1 MTQPLQTG
9 AFPVTGCLIKAA
21 PLLRQDR
28 SHGRPGEADGEG
40 RQLLR
45 ETRAPP
51 RSPGGWLPGFQ
62 GSGWV

>member
-28 SHGRPGEADGEG
+28 SHGRPGEAGGEG
-40 RQLLR
+40 KQLPRESQALLR
-45 ETRAPP
+45 PWVVA
-51 RSPGGWLPGFQ
+51 Q
-62 GSGWV
+62 GIQGPGWV

>member
-28 SHGRPGEADGEG
+28 SHGRPGEAGGEG
-40 RQLLR
+40 RR
-45 ETRAPP
+45 PP
-51 RSPGGWLPGFQ
+51 RERLERVGHS
-62 GSGWV
+62 